1 MRASYDTY
9 QKVAEHCSAYEP
21 TTGRSSVSNSYSEP
35 AVSCTTCRH
44 FDPEKYCRLD
54 LYDKI
59 VKNHELG

>member
-21 TTGRSSVSNSYSEP
+21 AQRTGTATNSYSEP
-35 AVSCTTCRH
+35 AVSCTTCKH
-44 FDPEKYCRLD
+44 FDSQKYCRLD